1 MKISE
6 ILERLDD
13 VRQNIKTASE
23 ALENG
28 TDVIKKGLEL
38 NEFQVYYEKYWSVIE
53 RGYYDG
59 GYYTANKKSEGSIKS
74 FFNLV
79 QGADISRRELRER
92 LEPLIKAVEIYIDK
106 QRAEEER
113 LKGYIRSC
121 YDKFFRDHFKEY
133 EFIFGS
139 DKIRE
144 GFVEFLISGYEG
156 WRISRLILK

>member
-6 ILERLDD
+6 ILERLDV
-13 VRQNIKTASE
+13 VRRNIKTASE

-28 TDVIKKGLEL
+28 TDVIKKGVKLQ
-38 NEFQVYYEKYWSVIE
+38 EFQAYYEKYWRVIE
-53 RGYYDG
+53 EREYYDFE
-59 GYYTANKKSEGSIKS
+59 YYREHRIVEDSISSSFASVQTAY
-74 FFNLV
+74 
-79 QGADISRRELRER
+79 ISRRELREH

-113 LKGYIRSC
+113 LKGYIRSS
-121 YDKFFRDHFKEY
+121 YDKFFRDHLKEY

-144 GFVEFLISGYEG
+144 GVVEFLISDYEG
-156 WRISRLILK
+156 